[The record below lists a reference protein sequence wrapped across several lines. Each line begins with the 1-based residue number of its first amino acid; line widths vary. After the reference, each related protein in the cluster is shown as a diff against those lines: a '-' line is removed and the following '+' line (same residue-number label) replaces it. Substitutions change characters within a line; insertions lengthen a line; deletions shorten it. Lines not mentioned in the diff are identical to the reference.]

1 MKKQYLTVLFA
12 LTCFAGLGPGAS
24 AQDEGTVVATVS
36 HDFVAG
42 GRILPDGTYRISRVD
57 HVGDSQ
63 ELLISSYGARASVFV
78 IPTDFDNVQSGH
90 SQLSF
95 EQAGE
100 AYFLRAIE
108 TPIGTYNLAVSSS
121 DIKLAQMEQQGIP
134 PAGSN

>member
-24 AQDEGTVVATVS
+24 AQDEGIVVATVS

-42 GRILPDGTYRISRVD
+42 GRILPAGTYRISRVD

-63 ELLISSYGARASVFV
+63 ELLISSYGTRASVFV
-78 IPTDFDNVQSGH
+78 IPTDFDDVQSGH

-95 EQAGE
+95 EQAGD
-100 AYFLRAIE
+100 AYFLSAIE
-108 TPIGTYNLAVSSS
+108 TPIGTYNLAVSPS
-121 DIKLAQMEQQGIP
+121 DIKLAQMEQQGIS